1 MKCEEL
7 LLSLSQL
14 GLGLAGFTGIVCVFR
29 RSSDT
34 WAPQDFFGLRV
45 ILELT
50 LASVL
55 FGLVPSWIS
64 LAPVDEPTALRLS
77 SFLLAIFVVLNF
89 VVEVLRVR
97 ECRLRKVPP
106 RHTRLLIWL
115 LLVPETVAFAALL
128 MNVIRWANA
137 AIYAGAI
144 IFLMFAASV
153 QFFVLVSPSK
163 ANIME
168 SMEGSR

>member
-1 MKCEEL
+1 
-7 LLSLSQL
+7 
-14 GLGLAGFTGIVCVFR
+14 VFR

-64 LAPVDEPTALRLS
+64 LSPVDEPTALRLS
-77 SFLLAIFVVLNF
+77 SALLAIFVVLNF

-97 ECRLRKVPP
+97 ECKRRNFSP
-106 RHTRLLIWL
+106 RHPRLMVCL
-115 LLVPETVAFAALL
+115 LLVPEIIAFAALL
-128 MNVIRWANA
+128 MNVISWANA

-144 IFLMFAASV
+144 IFLLFAASV
-153 QFFVLVSPSK
+153 QFFVLVSPSRTGV
-163 ANIME
+163 ME
-168 SMEGSR
+168 PMEGPR